1 MKVVLGS
8 QTPGCP
14 RQHRK
19 REIMKTYKITETEE
33 GESFI
38 WTAEQVLE
46 EVNRDRSDEW
56 QDYTLEDLEEYPDE
70 VLEWIEHLYI
80 VEEVAS

>member
-1 MKVVLGS
+1 
-8 QTPGCP
+8 
-14 RQHRK
+14 
-19 REIMKTYKITETEE
+19 MKTYKITETEE

>member
-1 MKVVLGS
+1 MK
-8 QTPGCP
+8 
-14 RQHRK
+14 
-19 REIMKTYKITETEE
+19 MYKITDTEE

-70 VLEWIEHLYI
+70 VLEWIEYAYI
-80 VEEVAS
+80 IEEVAP

>member
-1 MKVVLGS
+1 
-8 QTPGCP
+8 
-14 RQHRK
+14 
-19 REIMKTYKITETEE
+19 MKTYKITDTEE

-56 QDYTLEDLEEYPDE
+56 QDYTLEDLEECPDE
-70 VLEWIEHLYI
+70 VLEWIEYVYI
-80 VEEVAS
+80 IEEVAP

>member
-1 MKVVLGS
+1 
-8 QTPGCP
+8 
-14 RQHRK
+14 
-19 REIMKTYKITETEE
+19 MKTYKITNTE
-33 GESFI
+33 GDESFI

-70 VLEWIEHLYI
+70 VLEWIEHLYT

>member
-1 MKVVLGS
+1 
-8 QTPGCP
+8 
-14 RQHRK
+14 
-19 REIMKTYKITETEE
+19 MKTYKITDTED

-56 QDYTLEDLEEYPDE
+56 QDYTLEDLEECPDE
-70 VLEWIEHLYI
+70 VLEWIEYVYI
-80 VEEVAS
+80 IEEVAP

>member
-1 MKVVLGS
+1 
-8 QTPGCP
+8 
-14 RQHRK
+14 
-19 REIMKTYKITETEE
+19 MKTYKITDTEE

-56 QDYTLEDLEEYPDE
+56 QEYTLEDLEKYPSD
-70 VLEWIEHLYI
+70 VLRWICIYT
-80 VEEVAS
+80 VEEVAP

>member
-1 MKVVLGS
+1 
-8 QTPGCP
+8 
-14 RQHRK
+14 
-19 REIMKTYKITETEE
+19 MKTYKITDTEG

-70 VLEWIEHLYI
+70 VLEWIEHLYT

>member
-1 MKVVLGS
+1 
-8 QTPGCP
+8 
-14 RQHRK
+14 
-19 REIMKTYKITETEE
+19 MKTYKITDTEE

-56 QDYTLEDLEEYPDE
+56 QEYTLEDLEKYPSD
-70 VLEWIEHLYI
+70 VLRWICIYT
-80 VEEVAS
+80 VEEVTQ